1 MSDTIFYEQAFY
13 GSGIE
18 GYQVLKNSAHQY
30 NSVIEKICG
39 AIGTPDGF
47 SKTSAFLI
55 NYLHGDM
62 IFMGRCIPGPPDRY
76 NRRTLFFHIIY
87 GNIQK
92 NIDGNINAFTL
103 LRNNVFID
111 RVPEQC
117 SQIAVAKNEKLNF
130 TNESPFIWRKTPL
143 AIQCN
148 SPQNELIEQLLGKD
162 VNDYS
167 WASFSFAPLPNF
179 RLYAI
184 SEYSSTPVN
193 IDCCDVKGNIIQN
206 KEQFKNKVESEKQQE
221 NTVVEKYKKR
231 NLLLPLFIASLLVN
245 AFLIYQNISLNSKA
259 VEKEIIKEV
268 VKEVPGPVQIKTV
281 EKVVQLPPK
290 PVDIKKIKTEVL
302 VDIAKSF
309 PRKDRIVDWEKEL
322 SRSENSVL
330 RLKASNPQ
338 AKEYRLLQQ
347 FKIYV
352 EFVNNNILTQLN
364 EGE

>member
-1 MSDTIFYEQAFY
+1 M
-13 GSGIE
+13 
-18 GYQVLKNSAHQY
+18 
-30 NSVIEKICG
+30 
-39 AIGTPDGF
+39 
-47 SKTSAFLI
+47 
-55 NYLHGDM
+55 
-62 IFMGRCIPGPPDRY
+62 
-76 NRRTLFFHIIY
+76 
-87 GNIQK
+87 
-92 NIDGNINAFTL
+92 NAFTL

-117 SQIAVAKNEKLNF
+117 SQIAVAKSEKLNF

-162 VNDYS
+162 ANDYS

-206 KEQFKNKVESEKQQE
+206 KEQFKKKVESEKQQE
-221 NTVVEKYKKR
+221 KTVVEKHKKR
-231 NLLLPLFIASLLVN
+231 NLLLSLFIASLLVN

-290 PVDIKKIKTEVL
+290 PVDMKKLKRDVIADLKRIFPSQYRIK
-302 VDIAKSF
+302 
-309 PRKDRIVDWEKEL
+309 DWNKEL
-322 SRSENSVL
+322 SRNENNML
-330 RLKASNPQ
+330 RERFEDANSPQYFFLKQ
-338 AKEYRLLQQ
+338 CQ
-347 FKIYV
+347 IYV
-352 EFVNNNILTQLN
+352 DFVNNNILTQLN